1 MFAHDYI
8 SVLPIGNTWRVS
20 RSGARRAL
28 RIFRGDDA
36 KDKALKY
43 ARERAKIVWL
53 YGTDGRIAERIE
65 VKGE

>member
-8 SVLPIGNTWRVS
+8 NVLPIGSTWRVS
-20 RSGARRAL
+20 RSGARRAS

-36 KDKALKY
+36 KDKAMAY
-43 ARERAKIVWL
+43 ARARAKIIWL

-65 VKGE
+65 VKHG